1 VLPLHACLWETDVA
15 VRALVQQSTQVSLA
29 PLGGGAILAG
39 GELSGDARALGPR
52 SLFSA
57 ETRARFERG
66 IDLAGGEP
74 ETDVSADASAS
85 ASWVLSPGSTF
96 SLDALGSLATTWGV
110 RADSLLLALDPFE
123 EGRRLDY
130 ALGADLT
137 YTNTVTPRVE
147 VTVDAGVAQAGALD
161 AEVPA
166 AIGADSR
173 EVHGGASVALDLAPR
188 LAMTPELRY
197 SFTRYEHAL
206 LDVERRRGPAEI
218 HAVTGAVAASR
229 EILPQLFVTAG
240 GGLTVGSPMPIAR
253 TDAAVVAP
261 EATLGVR
268 WRGKRSQLTA
278 RYAWSYSSLGPRLGF
293 GQTHSATLRLSAW
306 PLAGAY
312 KTSLLKIT
320 LRGAHG
326 AAPIGADPPPLT
338 PGLPPPPLTGAL
350 VVTTLAARGVLELPL
365 ARGWSLITGADLI
378 YARGH
383 LDPAPPSAEPQR
395 TLMATLSVGL
405 AVTAA
410 TDPRRRFPRAPGA
423 EEDDAAR
430 RAAVTFGREEDRTGH
445 DEGRGD

>member
-1 VLPLHACLWETDVA
+1 MWETDA
-15 VRALVQQSTQVSLA
+15 TVRALVQQTTQVNLA
-29 PLGGGAILAG
+29 PLGGGALLAG
-39 GELSGDARALGPR
+39 GELSGDVRALGPR
-52 SLFSA
+52 SLLTA
-57 ETRARFERG
+57 EARARFARG
-66 IDLAGGEP
+66 IDLVEGEP
-74 ETDVSADASAS
+74 ETDISADVSAG
-85 ASWVLSPGSTF
+85 ASWVPSPGATF

-123 EGRRLDY
+123 EGQRLDY

-137 YTNTVTPRVE
+137 YADALTPRVE

-161 AEVPA
+161 AEIPA

-173 EVHGGASVALDLAPR
+173 ELHGGASVALDLAPR
-188 LAMTPELRY
+188 LSVTPELRY

-229 EILPQLFVTAG
+229 EMAPQLFVTAG

-268 WRGKRSQLTA
+268 WRGKRAQLTA

-293 GQTHSATLRLSAW
+293 GQAHAATLRLSAW
-306 PLAGAY
+306 PLVGAY
-312 KTSLLKIT
+312 KTSLFKLT
-320 LRGAHG
+320 LRAAHG
-326 AAPIGADPPPLT
+326 AAPIGANPPPIT
-338 PGLPPPPLTGAL
+338 PGPPPPPLTGAL
-350 VVTTLAARGVLELPL
+350 VVTTLAARGTLELPL
-365 ARGWSLITGADLI
+365 HRGWSIITGADLL

-395 TLMATLSVGL
+395 TLTATLTVGL
-405 AVTAA
+405 AATAS

-430 RAAVTFGREEDRTGH
+430 RAAVTYGRAEDRTGH